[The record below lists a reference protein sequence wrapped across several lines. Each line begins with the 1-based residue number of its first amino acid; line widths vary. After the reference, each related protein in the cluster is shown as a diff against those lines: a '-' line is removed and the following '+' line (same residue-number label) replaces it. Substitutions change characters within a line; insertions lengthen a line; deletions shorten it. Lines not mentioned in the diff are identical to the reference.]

1 MFVLRQN
8 GKELPFGTVVALAD
22 SEVSSIV
29 GDGGSIYLSGLPLKG
44 TLNAV
49 WGKDN
54 AARCSVRYQL
64 NKQDFNARTGLY
76 SLEGACQ

>member
-8 GKELPFGTVVALAD
+8 GTVLPFGTVVALAD

-44 TLNAV
+44 TLNAG
-49 WGKDN
+49 WGKDDT
-54 AARCSVRYQL
+54 ARCSVRYQL
-64 NKQDFNARTGLY
+64 NKQDFNTRTGLY
-76 SLEGACQ
+76 TQEVACQ